1 MLKIARAAATDTD
14 GEMTVALGLGWL
26 YPVVVVA
33 AAGEMLALPFSLDP
47 ELVPELVVTGGQDAF
62 GLPLPLAVPAPPPVH
77 HKCTHNHNTTPRGE
91 EWAAG
96 SGPGGQGRGWWGVT
110 GGRVAVV
117 TGDETGRAAG

>member
-62 GLPLPLAVPAPPPVH
+62 GLPPPLTVAVPAPPPAH
-77 HKCTHNHNTTPRGE
+77 HK
-91 EWAAG
+91 
-96 SGPGGQGRGWWGVT
+96 
-110 GGRVAVV
+110 
-117 TGDETGRAAG
+117 